1 MALGEKR
8 NGSVFATA
16 AQRRDAAEYQVTS
29 EPEIVP
35 VVVDDTP
42 QRTLNTD
49 IGTLGRAHNLFFTP
63 SAESRDFNS
72 VLQEVQEYI
81 SGTYAALITEGGEDS
96 KEQLMRYITK
106 YLQDRRI
113 AVAGMTQTELV
124 DAIYE
129 LSGRDEQIFTDGHNH
144 DDDFSF
150 AVPGMGRFRVNVF
163 RQRGSLGAVIRVI
176 PFTLPNPA
184 DYHIPDD
191 VMACADFQKGLVL
204 VTGPAGAGKS
214 TTLACIIDRIN
225 RERNRHIITLEDPI
239 EYVHRHEKCIVTQR
253 EVPTDIVTYA
263 EGLRSAMRESPDIIL
278 LGEMRDAETI
288 GTAINA
294 AEMTQLVLS
303 TLHTTSAADTIE
315 RMIDAFPASQQRQ
328 IRTQL
333 SLVLQATVS
342 QMLIPALDGTTIPVF
357 EVMHMNTAI
366 RNLIREEKTYQIDS
380 VIASNGAAGMQT
392 MDQALFN
399 AVREGKVAKD
409 VALQYSHHQEA
420 LLRRFQAEGL

>member
-1 MALGEKR
+1 MDILHFLQDAVDRRASDIFIIAGLPVTFKV
-8 NGSVFATA
+8 NGQLLRA
-16 AQRRDAAEYQVTS
+16 
-29 EPEIVP
+29 
-35 VVVDDTP
+35 DDGRLTP
-42 QRTLNTD
+42 ADSQ
-49 IGTLGRAHNLFFTP
+49 
-63 SAESRDFNS
+63 
-72 VLQEVQEYI
+72 
-81 SGTYAALITEGGEDS
+81 ALIQGAYALAGREIAIVEGG
-96 KEQLMRYITK
+96 
-106 YLQDRRI
+106 
-113 AVAGMTQTELV
+113 G
-124 DAIYE
+124 
-129 LSGRDEQIFTDGHNH
+129 

-150 AVPGMGRFRVNVF
+150 ALQGVSRFRISAYK
-163 RQRGSLGAVIRVI
+163 QRGSLAAVIRVI
-176 PFTLPNPA
+176 TFELPNPH
-184 DYHIPDD
+184 DLGIPDG
-191 VMACADFQKGLVL
+191 VLSLAEMQKGLVL
-204 VTGPAGAGKS
+204 VTGPAGCGKS
-214 TTLACIIDRIN
+214 TTLACVIDAIN
-225 RERNRHIITLEDPI
+225 NSRSAHVITLEDPI
-239 EYVHRHEKCIVTQR
+239 EFLHRHKHSIVSQR
-253 EVPTDIVTYA
+253 EVATDTQSYVTA
-263 EGLRSAMRESPDIIL
+263 LRAALRQSPDVIL

-380 VIASNGAAGMQT
+380 VIASNGAVGMQT